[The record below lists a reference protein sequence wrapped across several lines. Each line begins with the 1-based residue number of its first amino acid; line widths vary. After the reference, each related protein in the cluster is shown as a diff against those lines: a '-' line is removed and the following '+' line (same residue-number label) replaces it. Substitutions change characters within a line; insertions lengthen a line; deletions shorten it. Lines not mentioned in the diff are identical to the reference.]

1 MFDTELISSVIN
13 KDGTKGYAQRFN
25 RKYIVDEYNLTTPVT
40 TLGGTFDDNGMT
52 INRG

>member
-13 KDGTKGYAQRFN
+13 KDGTKGYAQRF
-25 RKYIVDEYNLTTPVT
+25 KSKFIVDEYNLTTKVT
-40 TLGGTFDDNGMT
+40 TLGGTFDDNGIA